1 MLRLFFNKVE
11 HHLFFSFIKSD
22 GKQSPQFFFREWV
35 LEMLDRNGF
44 LKSQAYF
51 FHVFGS
57 FHIFF
62 SEPKMCVVF
71 LDEKQLIRPL
81 GN

>member
-1 MLRLFFNKVE
+1 MLDAEVIFNKVE

-22 GKQSPQFFFREWV
+22 GKKSTQFFFSQWV

-44 LKSQAYF
+44 LISQAYF

-57 FHIFF
+57 FDIYIFF
-62 SEPKMCVVF
+62 FGTENVCGVF
-71 LDEKQLIRPL
+71 RRKAAD
-81 GN
+81 

>member
-22 GKQSPQFFFREWV
+22 GKQSTQFFFREWV

-57 FHIFF
+57 LFKFF
-62 SEPKMCVVF
+62 FGTENVCGVF
-71 LDEKQLIRPL
+71 RRKAAD
-81 GN
+81 